1 MNPELK
7 DAFKTSL
14 RRPAFLAVLVV
25 LFAGAVGINAA
36 TSAMRLHFRK
46 EALPLRAKEGLS
58 ALPLQIGDWVC
69 VPEPHTLN
77 PDVAH
82 DLGTDQYVFRTYVD
96 TSAKAPGAVTTV
108 ATKADVLAMEQ
119 MTERERWEALHQ
131 IRQKNPNAVL
141 SLAITYYTGK
151 VDTVPHVPDRCYV
164 ADGFQPSKYDVM
176 RWDLGEYAPG
186 VPRRVPVRFIDFE
199 DQTAREQQN
208 RCVTYFFHANGEYN
222 DSPLEVR
229 QKLQSLV
236 ERYGYFA
243 KIEVMTLLP
252 PRNTVAAAEREA
264 RHEQDREAAAG
275 AVRRFLTAA
284 LPAVE
289 GLLPDWN
296 ARPK

>member
-1 MNPELK
+1 
-7 DAFKTSL
+7 
-14 RRPAFLAVLVV
+14 
-25 LFAGAVGINAA
+25 
-36 TSAMRLHFRK
+36 
-46 EALPLRAKEGLS
+46 
-58 ALPLQIGDWVC
+58 
-69 VPEPHTLN
+69 
-77 PDVAH
+77 
-82 DLGTDQYVFRTYVD
+82 
-96 TSAKAPGAVTTV
+96 
-108 ATKADVLAMEQ
+108 
-119 MTERERWEALHQ
+119 
-131 IRQKNPNAVL
+131 
-141 SLAITYYTGK
+141 
-151 VDTVPHVPDRCYV
+151 
-164 ADGFQPSKYDVM
+164 
-176 RWDLGEYAPG
+176 
-186 VPRRVPVRFIDFE
+186 VPVRFIDFE